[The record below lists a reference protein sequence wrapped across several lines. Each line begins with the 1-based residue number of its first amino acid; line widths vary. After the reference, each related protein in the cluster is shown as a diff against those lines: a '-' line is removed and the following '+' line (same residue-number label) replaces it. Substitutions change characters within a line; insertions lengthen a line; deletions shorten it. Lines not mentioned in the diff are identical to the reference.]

1 MGWMNILKQKVA
13 VLKTQMNLVLVMK
26 IKKAEITL

>member
-1 MGWMNILKQKVA
+1 MNILKQRVA

>member
-1 MGWMNILKQKVA
+1 MNILKQKVA